1 MYPTQCTANY
11 ASAMNSLFPRIML
24 LEIFFTMTTL
34 APYDPEIFSDPS
46 PMATSVLSH
55 F

>member
-1 MYPTQCTANY
+1 
-11 ASAMNSLFPRIML
+11 ML

-46 PMATSVLSH
+46 PMATSGPDTADHLDIITSWSRLLADDGDT
-55 F
+55 